1 MLSVRKTSH
10 SRRAARACSSA
21 PGHALEHRRI
31 LFVDDDPDMRSVF
44 TRSFRYTGAQID
56 IADSPAKAIEMA
68 EASDY
73 SVVVTDLQMPGMTGL
88 DLIEALWQTQPM
100 TSFVLVTG
108 IMELNLPTD
117 SPSARAISSMVRK
130 PWLPEQ
136 IDVAMVQAIDL
147 HDRRIAQEANPG
159 AEIEHLRVLL
169 VANDEDEQQH
179 FSNMLLGDDSK
190 CQFECVPASRL
201 GAGMRL
207 LKDGGYHVIVTDLS
221 LPDARGLDAVAG
233 LRRAAAELP
242 IVVISGTHDEEV
254 AIQAVKAGAQDYLV
268 KSEISRESLRRTI
281 RYAVERKSTE
291 KHLAYL
297 AHHDQLTGL
306 ANRTLFASRA
316 TTIIANAWTRGTKPA
331 ILVLDLDRFKHT
343 NDALGHSVG
352 DLLLVKVAE
361 RLTHCVGTPDAIARL
376 GGDEFAILVEQNAQE
391 DASGMARQLLQAL
404 EPDFVI
410 HSHTISIS
418 ASIGITVFPENGSDV
433 EQLLGNAD
441 AAMYRAKDIGR
452 NRYQYFDEEMH
463 VKAVQ
468 WMELERE
475 LRGALERDEFE
486 VHYQPQVSCTTNEVV
501 SFEALLRWTH
511 HTLGP
516 IGPFRFIPV
525 LEGIGLID
533 KVGEWVLRQS
543 CMQLAEWREFSPSL
557 RVAVNVS
564 AIQFEKGD
572 LAGIVR
578 SALENAGLPEDA
590 LELEITEGLLM
601 KDFNKTLTTLEEL
614 NALGVRIAIDDFGT
628 GYSNLSYLARYP
640 IDVLKIDKSIT
651 DMVGA
656 HEGDS
661 IAHAVVELS
670 SALGIE
676 VLAEGVE
683 TDSQLQ
689 FLTTAKVETY
699 QGYLF
704 AKPMPASACR
714 HLLIERQS
722 QDDVPTELPPAERAA
737 G

>member
-1 MLSVRKTSH
+1 MLQN
-10 SRRAARACSSA
+10 
-21 PGHALEHRRI
+21 RRI

-56 IADSPAKAIEMA
+56 IAESPAQAIEMA
-68 EASDY
+68 EQCDY

-88 DLIEALWQTQPM
+88 DLIEALWQTQPT

-108 IMELNLPTD
+108 IMELNLPTN

-169 VANDEDEQQH
+169 VEDDEEEQQH
-179 FSNMLLGDDSK
+179 FTNMLFGDDSK
-190 CQFECVPASRL
+190 CQFECVRTSRL
-201 GAGMRL
+201 GTGMRM
-207 LKDGGYHVIVTDLS
+207 LKDGGYNVIVTDLS

-233 LRRAAAELP
+233 LRRSAPELP
-242 IVVISGTHDEEV
+242 IVVISGTHDEEL
-254 AIQAVKAGAQDYLV
+254 AIQAVKAGATDYLV
-268 KSEISRESLRRTI
+268 KSEVSRQSLRRTI

-306 ANRTLFASRA
+306 ANRTLFSSRA
-316 TTIIANAWTRGTKPA
+316 TKVIANAWSRGSKPA
-331 ILVLDLDRFKHT
+331 LLLLDLDRFKHT
-343 NDALGHSVG
+343 NDALGHSIG
-352 DLLLVKVAE
+352 DLLLVQVAE
-361 RLTHCVGTPDAIARL
+361 RLTECVGNPDAIARL
-376 GGDEFAILVEQNAQE
+376 GGDEFAILIEQQSSQE
-391 DASGMARQLLQAL
+391 DASGMASRLLKAL
-404 EPDFVI
+404 ELNFEI
-410 HSHTISIS
+410 HGHSISIG
-418 ASIGITVFPENGSDV
+418 ASIGITVFPENGSDI

-463 VKAVQ
+463 LKAVQ

-486 VHYQPQVSCTTNEVV
+486 LHYQPQVSCTTNEVV

-533 KVGEWVLRQS
+533 KVGEWVLRES
-543 CMQLAEWREFSPSL
+543 CRQLAEWRAFSPAL
-557 RVAVNVS
+557 RMAVNVS

-572 LAGIVR
+572 LASIVR
-578 SALENAGLPEDA
+578 SALDDAGLPEEA

-601 KDFNKTLTTLEEL
+601 KDFDKTLRTLEEI

-628 GYSNLSYLARYP
+628 GYSNLSYMARYP

-670 SALGIE
+670 HALGIE

-683 TDSQLQ
+683 TEGQLQ
-689 FLTTAKVETY
+689 FLTDAHVETY

-704 AKPMPASACR
+704 AKPMTPSDCKKLLLLGSSSAEPKKR
-714 HLLIERQS
+714 
-722 QDDVPTELPPAERAA
+722 VA